1 MKSYI
6 LKILL
11 FFAIVAGMDVC
22 IGRLGDYLQSHAK
35 SGNAK
40 RINDIVAKDCHDIVI
55 LGSSRAHHTYDAPYL
70 SDTLGVD
77 VYNAGYDGN
86 GVVLAY
92 GLLSMIL
99 ERYDPALVVY
109 DVEPAFDI
117 NVYEPDNNNKRYI
130 NALKPYYWDV
140 NVARIIKD
148 VSTEEWCKV
157 HVGLMRYNSSLISMA
172 VDNVKSKGKDLKGYE
187 PLDGIYVKETN
198 KKEDEERTL
207 DSFKLAYVEKLIL
220 LAQSKQ
226 IPIVFIAS
234 PKYGMIS
241 SESLEPI
248 KDICTKTCVPF
259 LDYYADT
266 AFVQHKELFKEP
278 MHLNKDGARLFSER
292 IIKEIT
298 MYISGV

>member
-11 FFAIVAGMDVC
+11 FFAIVAGVDVC
-22 IGRLGDYLQSHAK
+22 IGRLGDYFQSRAR
-35 SGNAK
+35 SGNTK
-40 RINDIVAKDCHDIVI
+40 RINDIVLKDCHDIVI

-99 ERYDPALVVY
+99 ERYQPKLVVF

-117 NVYEPDNNNKRYI
+117 NVYKPDNNHKRYI
-130 NALKPYYWDV
+130 NALKPYYQDV
-140 NVARIIKD
+140 NVAKIIKD
-148 VSTEEWCKV
+148 VSKEEWYKV
-157 HVGLMRYNSSLISMA
+157 HVGLMRYNSSLLSMV
-172 VDNVKSKGKDLKGYE
+172 VDNVKSNGKDLKGYE
-187 PLDGIYVKETN
+187 LLDGIYVKEIK
-198 KKEDEERTL
+198 KKEDEEIIL
-207 DSFKLAYVEKLIL
+207 DSFKLAYVEKLIQ
-220 LAQSKQ
+220 LAQSNR

-241 SESLEPI
+241 SESIEPI
-248 KDICTKTCVPF
+248 KDICTKTRVPF
-259 LDYYADT
+259 LDYYSDT
-266 AFVQHKELFKEP
+266 AFVQHKEWFKEP

-298 MYISGV
+298 KYISGV